1 MQSAYLAI
9 HFAQIFFEQN
19 ELYNGKGDAFRHCL
33 WNALGAA
40 KLGKSLMSQLSNAHE
55 VYDPGETPRPL
66 EKSMDLYNN
75 DIGLDIGD
83 NILPIPLLI
92 VMNVKNAVANG
103 KTKYIYP
110 RASNGAV
117 IPNISYLI
125 PTNQ

>member
-1 MQSAYLAI
+1 
-9 HFAQIFFEQN
+9 
-19 ELYNGKGDAFRHCL
+19 
-33 WNALGAA
+33 
-40 KLGKSLMSQLSNAHE
+40 MSQLSNAHE